1 MREDNQYLSSWRM
14 TVTWS
19 SISSIA
25 CAHLVIECSATILLF
40 SFEPALLAYWI
51 KNIRIIF
58 YLANKD
64 NAGNLGFKQQN
75 YGIGGTVSS
84 KQNKRKNCGYSIIPL
99 YTSFKEI

>member
-1 MREDNQYLSSWRM
+1 MA
-14 TVTWS
+14 VTWS

-51 KNIRIIF
+51 KNIIIIF
-58 YLANKD
+58 YLAKD

-75 YGIGGTVSS
+75 YGIGGTESS
-84 KQNKRKNCGYSIIPL
+84 KKI
-99 YTSFKEI
+99 KEKIVVTQ